1 MSSAGA
7 AGAVCALPTSP
18 RPAPSARTG
27 PTSNHQHLH
36 FFDSVL
42 SLPTG
47 VHSAGP
53 GQSGGGGSMSLP
65 PTPPHSSCQPKTG
78 RSWCINTPRCLI
90 LGKTTLRCGMYAV
103 SPAGFSSR
111 HPQCWQ
117 DKVPIAGCLSFLVS
131 FFFLTRIFF
140 PSYSL

>member
-18 RPAPSARTG
+18 RPVHTG

-36 FFDSVL
+36 FFAPVL

-47 VHSAGP
+47 VHYAGT
-53 GQSGGGGSMSLP
+53 GQSGGGFTSMP

-78 RSWCINTPRCLI
+78 RRWCINTPRCLI
-90 LGKTTLRCGMYAV
+90 LGQTTLRCGICTV
-103 SPAGFSSR
+103 SPAGFRSQ

-117 DKVPIAGCLSFLVS
+117 DKAPVTGCLSFLVS
-131 FFFLTRIFF
+131 FYFLTGIFF
-140 PSYSL
+140 TSYSL